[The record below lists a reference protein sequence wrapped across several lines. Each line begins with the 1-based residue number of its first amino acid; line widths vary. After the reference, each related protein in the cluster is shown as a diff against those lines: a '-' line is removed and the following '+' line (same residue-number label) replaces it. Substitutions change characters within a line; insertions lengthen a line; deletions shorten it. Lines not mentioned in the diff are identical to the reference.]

1 MPSKAEAAAATETIL
16 VTEQN
21 FRTAESD
28 KYFAQ
33 TMKRAGGIGKFL
45 HLHELDPIDQ
55 QPYIRAN
62 RDTLLSAALF
72 DLDAGPVT
80 ITLPETGGR
89 FMSSIA
95 INEEHY
101 AVETVY
107 APGSFTYDKRK
118 VGTRYVLFGIRIFAD
133 QNEYF
138 DLEKAYL
145 LQANVNVHQPNGPG
159 TFKLPAWDRASQK
172 KVRAELIRRAAA
184 LPDTKNMFGPKGKV
198 DPERHLLGTATGW
211 GRSAPEDV
219 LYLTGIPARND
230 GKTIYKLTIKGDV
243 PVDGFWS
250 ISVYGPDG
258 YFHKN
263 DRNVY
268 SINNITAK
276 KDADDSITIQFGGCD
291 EGPAANCIP
300 ITEGWD
306 YWTRLYRPRKE
317 LLDGSYKFPEPQPVS

>member
-1 MPSKAEAAAATETIL
+1 VIDKAAVIDQRRGDSAVIDQRLLKGGKTMPTKAEAATETIL

-107 APGSFTYDKRK
+107 APGSFTYDKRR

-133 QNEYF
+133 QDDSV

-145 LQANVNVHQPNGPG
+145 LQAAINVHQPNGPG

-211 GRSAPEDV
+211 GRSAPEDPIE
-219 LYLTGIPARND
+219 LPA
-230 GKTIYKLTIKGDV
+230 G
-243 PVDGFWS
+243 
-250 ISVYGPDG
+250 
-258 YFHKN
+258 
-263 DRNVY
+263 
-268 SINNITAK
+268 
-276 KDADDSITIQFGGCD
+276 ADPNPRPGGESPGC
-291 EGPAANCIP
+291 
-300 ITEGWD
+300 TL
-306 YWTRLYRPRKE
+306 RLARSAGR
-317 LLDGSYKFPEPQPVS
+317 G